1 MNSPLVSIIIATKNE
16 EGNIEN
22 CLKSILCQTYPR
34 DKIEI
39 IVVDNNSADNTKKI
53 SQKYADKI
61 FNKGPERSA
70 QRNFG
75 AKQAKGEYYLY
86 LDADMILS
94 QDVIA
99 ECVKKFKKWD
109 LKTGNSKLA
118 ALYIPEIVTGNNF
131 WSKVRRF
138 ERNFYNATVIDCVR
152 FVKMK
157 NFLAVGGF
165 DETMSGPEDWD
176 FDKKIRNLA
185 KADIIKSIIY
195 HNEGKFNL
203 GKYLRKKKYYAKN
216 FDIYINKWGGNDAD
230 VKKQF
235 GLWYRYCGVFIEDE
249 KWKKLLAHPILTIGT
264 YFLRGLVGMQYL
276 IKKK

>member
-1 MNSPLVSIIIATKNE
+1 M
-16 EGNIEN
+16 
-22 CLKSILCQTYPR
+22 KS
-34 DKIEI
+34 
-39 IVVDNNSADNTKKI
+39 
-53 SQKYADKI
+53 
-61 FNKGPERSA
+61 
-70 QRNFG
+70 
-75 AKQAKGEYYLY
+75 
-86 LDADMILS
+86 
-94 QDVIA
+94 
-99 ECVKKFKKWD
+99 
-109 LKTGNSKLA
+109 
-118 ALYIPEIVTGNNF
+118 
-131 WSKVRRF
+131 
-138 ERNFYNATVIDCVR
+138 
-152 FVKMK
+152 
-157 NFLAVGGF
+157 FLAVGGF